1 MGTQF
6 YVRIGQKMAPL
17 KTQSFRVEKRDF
29 DLVDSMAETVF
40 EKIITN
46 TKRVLESSISPYDQ
60 IISENAKPNAETI
73 R

>member
-17 KTQSFRVEKRDF
+17 KTQSFRVEKRD
-29 DLVDSMAETVF
+29 LVDSMAETVF

-46 TKRVLESSISPYDQ
+46 TKTVLESSISPHDQ